1 MLLAAL
7 LALPTAAACA
17 GKIKAPYPR
26 GKGPAPEELVE
37 RAPTHLDA
45 LQVPKAKV
53 RLRGLSAT
61 LMYAAQG
68 PDRFKG
74 TISVAGNELV
84 TLGVHEQSYGLRYL
98 SDEGLAPGYYHGPP
112 SACAVASL
120 VGVALSPNELVE
132 LLLGGAPL
140 LPGNT
145 EVLEQHW
152 DKKRGH
158 EVLRIGNGQREQEL
172 RFAWERGEWVVAGVS
187 LWQVVQGG
195 KPAWIW
201 TVRHDKFHRVSGFT
215 LPAKT
220 IIRRPTPKGDEV
232 LVIRYVDQKPNPPA
246 LMPHSGDGGDA
257 GGGDGG
263 GEDGPDTW
271 EDDDGGDWDDEG
283 WDDETAEGEVPPAA
297 SSDPPEA
304 SGPPPTELGRGP
316 IPRVFQ
322 VDGTGLTDRG
332 DLCGGGGS

>member
-1 MLLAAL
+1 MLAVLLVVPLAS
-7 LALPTAAACA
+7 ACA
-17 GKIKAPYPR
+17 GRVKAPYGV
-26 GKGPAPEELVE
+26 GKAPQPQELID
-37 RAPTHLDA
+37 RTPTPLTA

-112 SACAVASL
+112 SSCAVASL
-120 VGVALSPNELVE
+120 VGVALNPDELVE
-132 LLLGGAPL
+132 LLLGGAPV
-140 LPGNT
+140 LPGTT
-145 EVLEQHW
+145 EVISQRW
-152 DKKRGH
+152 DKKHGN

-172 RFAWERGEWVVAGVS
+172 RFAWEGGEWVVAGVAMF
-187 LWQVVQGG
+187 QVVQGG
-195 KPAWIW
+195 KAAWMW
-201 TVRHDKFHRVSGFT
+201 TVRHEKFHRVGGFT

-220 IIRRPTPKGDEV
+220 VIRRPTPKGDET
-232 LVIRYVDQKPNPPA
+232 LTIRYVDQKPNPPA
-246 LMPHSGDGGDA
+246 LMTQS
-257 GGGDGG
+257 GGDGG
-263 GEDGPDTW
+263 GDDGGGDDAGPDTW
-271 EDDDGGDWDDEG
+271 DDDGGGWDDEG
-283 WDDETAEGEVPPAA
+283 WEDEDEAGNVPDGV
-297 SSDPPEA
+297 DPPEG
-304 SGPPPTELGRGP
+304 SGPAPTPAGRGP
-316 IPRVFQ
+316 IPPVFQ